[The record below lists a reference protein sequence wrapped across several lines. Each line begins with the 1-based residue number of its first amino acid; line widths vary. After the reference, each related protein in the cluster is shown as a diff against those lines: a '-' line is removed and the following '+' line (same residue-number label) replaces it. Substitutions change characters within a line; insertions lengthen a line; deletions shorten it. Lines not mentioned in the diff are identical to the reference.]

1 MTATKNIDQAA
12 VYELSLYTV
21 NTGRLYVNMVRP
33 LIKNYQRKIRRGVY
47 DAEKALKGWE
57 NVAAAAAQLY
67 HREFGSSNIKWYT
80 IFPPAVRRE
89 VAKYLQDYYS
99 EDLTQ

>member
-1 MTATKNIDQAA
+1 MTATKNIDTAA
-12 VYELSLYTV
+12 YTELVLYTV
-21 NTGRLYVNMVRP
+21 NTSYLYSHMVQP
-33 LIKNYQRKIRRGVY
+33 LLDNYRRKIKRGVY

-57 NVAAAAAQLY
+57 NVAAAAAKLY
-67 HREFGSSNIKWYT
+67 SREYAREDQWHR

-99 EDLTQ
+99 EDLIQ